1 MRHLCMRNKFKHMIL
16 MCFVHMHPWGR
27 EPNTRANKMAL
38 QVKVHN
44 PGDLSSIAWTF
55 SEAYPASY
63 SLTSNLMPIYSF
75 N

>member
-38 QVKVHN
+38 QLKV
-44 PGDLSSIAWTF
+44 LAAQFW
-55 SEAYPASY
+55 
-63 SLTSNLMPIYSF
+63 
-75 N
+75 